1 MISVTM
7 LFLVF
12 SGIVILGYL
21 LNALFSR
28 IKIASI
34 LPLMLLGLI
43 VGPVLRLI
51 NTGSGSIVSSI
62 SPYISAVAIAFVL
75 FDVGLSIDIN
85 TLKRVILKVSKFLFA
100 LSITT
105 GIAIGMIL
113 WLALQWNIVVAFIAG
128 FALAGPSAII
138 LPSIVKLTRV
148 NEKLKSAL
156 VFESVVTDSIQ
167 LIIPIMLFQMLA
179 EGNFSAVAGIRML
192 ISFFVISPIFGILS
206 AFFWVFMLRQFP
218 KYSKEYSWMLTI
230 TMVIASYGLA
240 QAMGLSGA
248 VATFIFGIFLINI
261 PKLSPF
267 LEKYTYDIRREFVHI
282 KDYQREITFFVS
294 TFFFFYIGL
303 LVSISEFNLWLLFI
317 GLVVALLIFYL
328 RTLFVPMLNGLFDK
342 ARYEEEKTFTMF
354 DVARGLSPTIV
365 ATMPLALGMVIP
377 GFVDL
382 LFTVIILTNIIMTV
396 GMYLYASKA
405 YKRKNFYKS
414 HAKGEA

>member
-43 VGPVLRLI
+43 VGPVLHLI

-85 TLKRVILKVSKFLFA
+85 TLKRVILKVSRFLFA

-105 GIAIGMIL
+105 GIVIGIIL
-113 WLALQWNIVVAFIAG
+113 WLALRWNVVVAFIAG

-240 QAMGLSGA
+240 QAIGLSGA

-282 KDYQREITFFVS
+282 KDY
-294 TFFFFYIGL
+294 
-303 LVSISEFNLWLLFI
+303 
-317 GLVVALLIFYL
+317 
-328 RTLFVPMLNGLFDK
+328 
-342 ARYEEEKTFTMF
+342 
-354 DVARGLSPTIV
+354 RGRLHS
-365 ATMPLALGMVIP
+365 L
-377 GFVDL
+377 
-382 LFTVIILTNIIMTV
+382 
-396 GMYLYASKA
+396 
-405 YKRKNFYKS
+405 
-414 HAKGEA
+414 